1 MEDKEIGCVVRSG
14 FFAGVAY
21 THYLYGT
28 TRHIHD
34 IPRIIS
40 YPMGGIG
47 VASLAFASYLML
59 GGPPNFHN
67 EKSSS
72 GAYIFVITVCLA
84 TGSYYVIQSLKN

>member
-1 MEDKEIGCVVRSG
+1 MENKEINCIVRSG

-28 TRHIHD
+28 AGHIQD

-47 VASLAFASYLML
+47 IASLAFASYIML
-59 GGPPNFHN
+59 GGPPD
-67 EKSSS
+67 S
-72 GAYIFVITVCLA
+72 GAYIFISTTCLLA
-84 TGSYYVIQSLKN
+84 GTYYLIQSV